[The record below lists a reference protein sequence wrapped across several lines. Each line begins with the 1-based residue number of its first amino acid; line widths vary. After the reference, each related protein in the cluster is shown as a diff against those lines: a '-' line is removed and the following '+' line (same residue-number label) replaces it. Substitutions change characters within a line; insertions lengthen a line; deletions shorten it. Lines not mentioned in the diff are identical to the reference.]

1 MNDLSPK
8 TLPTTQGAEGLPRM
22 RWTVDDLDRLLQADI
37 LREDDRVELIGGE
50 LVPMA
55 AKGPMHEDLKT
66 ALHWW
71 LGKRLIEPA
80 VFAVELGWRPDGDTY
95 LEPDI
100 LIFERTKRP
109 SKLPAASVLLLI
121 EVADSSEAFD
131 SGAKAKVY
139 ARLGVREYWI
149 IRTKS
154 MTARMHRAPGPDG
167 YADIVERT
175 ASEQLV
181 PSLIKDIGLRLAEL
195 DVI

>member
-1 MNDLSPK
+1 
-8 TLPTTQGAEGLPRM
+8 
-22 RWTVDDLDRLLQADI
+22 
-37 LREDDRVELIGGE
+37 
-50 LVPMA
+50 MA

-154 MTARMHRAPGPDG
+154 MTARLHRDPGPDG
-167 YADIVERT
+167 YADFVERT